1 MLSQLPKSKL
11 CSLTLEAR
19 CILCLSN
26 SITCQF
32 YVSCI
37 QNSDIKESSETQRSV
52 SPVVEQP
59 LKKRMKEKPS
69 VPDPDGK
76 VKVINAKERYTYML

>member
-11 CSLTLEAR
+11 RSLNLEPR
-19 CILCLSN
+19 CIQYLSN

-32 YVSCI
+32 YVSCT
-37 QNSDIKESSETQRSV
+37 QYSDINESSETQWSV

-59 LKKRMKEKPS
+59 LKKIMKEKPS

-76 VKVINAKERYTYML
+76 VKVINA